1 MKELQKIQN
10 SLTETIEG
18 RQRISMKMEEM
29 IVQIRDHTKEMKER
43 CRKHAEKMK
52 EVAKSIKLDDQM
64 DTERSENTVMYVE
77 DKVQSTAMSQ
87 AEQHSPKLEEK
98 ENRIPYS
105 KKEESG
111 QLKGHDDIIMS
122 KEIARVER
130 NVDETMTQV
139 INKPQEID
147 ASITE
152 GNKYLDEKLREQN
165 SQLDNKNLDGGQ
177 NKDSMQVVESSM
189 DLVVKEGAINS
200 EENIDVNPEIN
211 SSVRYKK
218 LWGLQKLVSKSN
230 YLLFSKMPLLKFR
243 SGMNENL
250 VDYSKEVENF
260 FKMKTAPET
269 SKMMRIKKSVVG
281 DQDNW
286 YGRYMKRPKVIYAKL
301 GQILFGKQ
309 EQDS

>member
-1 MKELQKIQN
+1 
-10 SLTETIEG
+10 
-18 RQRISMKMEEM
+18 
-29 IVQIRDHTKEMKER
+29 
-43 CRKHAEKMK
+43 
-52 EVAKSIKLDDQM
+52 
-64 DTERSENTVMYVE
+64 
-77 DKVQSTAMSQ
+77 MS
-87 AEQHSPKLEEK
+87 
-98 ENRIPYS
+98 
-105 KKEESG
+105 
-111 QLKGHDDIIMS
+111 DIIMS

-152 GNKYLDEKLREQN
+152 GNKYLDEKLREQD

-189 DLVVKEGAINS
+189 DLVVNEGAINS

-250 VDYSKEVENF
+250 VDYSKEVENI

-286 YGRYMKRPKVIYAKL
+286 YGRYRK
-301 GQILFGKQ
+301 
-309 EQDS
+309 